1 MVSKSKSKDDQV
13 NLTVLDGPTSLIY
26 ADRVLNVSIGPI
38 NSKLMLGLEVGPNNT
53 FSPSTTLV
61 MPTIALID
69 ALASMQKTMHE
80 NSELKAVM
88 LKGLDAVNE
97 QYNKL

>member
-1 MVSKSKSKDDQV
+1 
-13 NLTVLDGPTSLIY
+13 
-26 ADRVLNVSIGPI
+26 
-38 NSKLMLGLEVGPNNT
+38 
-53 FSPSTTLV
+53 
-61 MPTIALID
+61 
-69 ALASMQKTMHE
+69 MQKTMHE